1 MRGAQLVSAVSLLTR
16 ALGAS
21 RIRARHGRDE
31 PGKESM
37 TLRVLVVSDVRIV
50 QEGLRAVLGVREEIE
65 IVSTVDARQAGE
77 RCARLQP
84 QVVLFDA
91 ARRES
96 VEYVRDVVRSA
107 PAAKVVAFG
116 VHETEE
122 EILPLAAAG
131 TAGYVRAGIHSD
143 DLVGVIERVMRDE
156 LPCSARAAASLYR
169 EVATLSR
176 NGGDRPEQPSAAP
189 RVSRRELQ
197 VARLIDRG
205 LSNKQIARA
214 LGIEPA
220 TVKNH
225 VHNLCGKLSVHRRG
239 AAAARLRAAWRGR
252 GLFAPPRE
260 PAVLAKAP

>member
-1 MRGAQLVSAVSLLTR
+1 
-16 ALGAS
+16 
-21 RIRARHGRDE
+21 
-31 PGKESM
+31 M

-50 QEGLRAVLGVREEIE
+50 QEGLRAVLSAREEIE
-65 IVSTVDARQAGE
+65 VVGTIDPRHAGE

-91 ARRES
+91 ARCES
-96 VEYVRDVVRSA
+96 VEYVKDVVRCA
-107 PAAKVVAFG
+107 PACKVVAFG

-131 TAGYVRAGIHSD
+131 TAGYVRAGVASD
-143 DLVGVIERVMRDE
+143 DVVNILDRVMRNE

-169 EVATLSR
+169 EVAMLSS
-176 NGGDRPEQPSAAP
+176 NGGNRAP
-189 RVSRRELQ
+189 RGTNSTAALVSRRELQ

-205 LSNKQIARA
+205 LTNKQIARA

-225 VHNLCGKLSVHRRG
+225 VHNLCEKLKVHRRG
-239 AAAARLRAAWRGR
+239 AAAARLRPAWRTLTAAALREETALATGR
-252 GLFAPPRE
+252 
-260 PAVLAKAP
+260 

>member
-1 MRGAQLVSAVSLLTR
+1 
-16 ALGAS
+16 
-21 RIRARHGRDE
+21 
-31 PGKESM
+31 M

-50 QEGLRAVLGVREEIE
+50 QEGLCAVLGAHDEIDV
-65 IVSTVDARQAGE
+65 VSTVDPRHAGDQ
-77 RCARLQP
+77 CARLQP

-96 VEYVRDVVRSA
+96 VEYVKDVITSA
-107 PAAKVVAFG
+107 PGCKVVAFG
-116 VHETEE
+116 VHETDE

-131 TAGYVRAGIHSD
+131 TAGYVRAGVASGD
-143 DLVGVIERVMRDE
+143 VVGVLERLMRDE

-176 NGGDRPEQPSAAP
+176 RGADRSGQGNAVP

-205 LSNKQIARA
+205 LTNKQIARA

-225 VHNLCGKLSVHRRG
+225 VHNLCEKLRVHRRG

-252 GLFAPPRE
+252 GTLFPARE
-260 PAVLAKAP
+260 EAALAKAP

>member
-1 MRGAQLVSAVSLLTR
+1 
-16 ALGAS
+16 
-21 RIRARHGRDE
+21 
-31 PGKESM
+31 M

-50 QEGLRAVLGVREEIE
+50 QEGLSAVLGARDEIDV
-65 IVSTVDARQAGE
+65 VSTVEPRHAGIQ
-77 RCARLQP
+77 CARLQP

-96 VEYVRDVVRSA
+96 VEYVRDVVTSA
-107 PAAKVVAFG
+107 PECKVVAFG
-116 VHETEE
+116 VHETDE

-131 TAGYVRAGIHSD
+131 TAGYVRAGVSSD
-143 DLVGVIERVMRDE
+143 DVVSVLERLMHDE

-176 NGGDRPEQPSAAP
+176 RGGARTEQSAAAAASTP
-189 RVSRRELQ
+189 SVSRRELE

-205 LSNKQIARA
+205 LTHKQIARA

-225 VHNLCGKLSVHRRG
+225 VHNLCEKLRVHRRG
-239 AAAARLRAAWRGR
+239 AAAARLRGAWRGR
-252 GLFAPPRE
+252 GLLTQAPRE
-260 PAVLAKAP
+260 EVALAKAAP

>member
-1 MRGAQLVSAVSLLTR
+1 
-16 ALGAS
+16 
-21 RIRARHGRDE
+21 
-31 PGKESM
+31 M

-50 QEGLRAVLGVREEIE
+50 QEGLSAVLGARDEIDV
-65 IVSTVDARQAGE
+65 VSTVDPRHAGIQ
-77 RCARLQP
+77 CARLQP

-96 VEYVRDVVRSA
+96 VEYVRDVVTSA
-107 PAAKVVAFG
+107 PGCKVVAFG
-116 VHETEE
+116 VHETDE

-131 TAGYVRAGIHSD
+131 TAGYVRAGVASVD
-143 DLVGVIERVMRDE
+143 VVGVLERLMRDE
-156 LPCSARAAASLYR
+156 LPCSAHAAASLYR

-176 NGGDRPEQPSAAP
+176 RGGARSEQPAAAP
-189 RVSRRELQ
+189 RVSRRELE

-205 LSNKQIARA
+205 LTNKQIARA

-225 VHNLCGKLSVHRRG
+225 VHNLCEKLRVHRRG

-252 GLFAPPRE
+252 GLIAPPRE
-260 PAVLAKAP
+260 EAVLAKAP

>member
-1 MRGAQLVSAVSLLTR
+1 
-16 ALGAS
+16 
-21 RIRARHGRDE
+21 
-31 PGKESM
+31 M

-50 QEGLRAVLGVREEIE
+50 QEGLRAVFGTREEIE
-65 IVSTVDARQAGE
+65 VVSTVDPRQAGE
-77 RCARLQP
+77 HCARLQP

-107 PAAKVVAFG
+107 PGCRVVAFG

-122 EILPLAAAG
+122 EILPLAAVG
-131 TAGYVRAGIHSD
+131 TAGYVRAGVPSED
-143 DLVGVIERVMRDE
+143 VVGVIERVMRDE

-176 NGGDRPEQPSAAP
+176 NGGSRNEQAGATP

-225 VHNLCGKLSVHRRG
+225 VHNLCEKLQVHRRG
-239 AAAARLRAAWRGR
+239 AAAAQLRSAWRSRGATAALREEAALLATGR
-252 GLFAPPRE
+252 
-260 PAVLAKAP
+260 

>member
-1 MRGAQLVSAVSLLTR
+1 
-16 ALGAS
+16 
-21 RIRARHGRDE
+21 
-31 PGKESM
+31 M

-50 QEGLRAVLGVREEIE
+50 QEGLRAVLGTREEIE
-65 IVSTVDARQAGE
+65 VVSTVDLRQAGE

-107 PAAKVVAFG
+107 PACKVVAFG
-116 VHETEE
+116 VHETDE

-131 TAGYVRAGIHSD
+131 TAGYVRAGVPSD
-143 DLVGVIERVMRDE
+143 DLVGVIEGVMRDE

-176 NGGDRPEQPSAAP
+176 SGGNRAERTRATA

-239 AAAARLRAAWRGR
+239 AAAAQLRSAWRGR
-252 GLFAPPRE
+252 GVSAWLRE
-260 PAVLAKAP
+260 EAALATGR

>member
-1 MRGAQLVSAVSLLTR
+1 
-16 ALGAS
+16 
-21 RIRARHGRDE
+21 
-31 PGKESM
+31 M

-50 QEGLRAVLGVREEIE
+50 QEGLCAVLGAHAEIE
-65 IVSTVDARQAGE
+65 VVSSVDPRQAVDQ
-77 RCARLQP
+77 CARLQP

-107 PAAKVVAFG
+107 PGCKVVAFG
-116 VHETEE
+116 VHETDE

-131 TAGYVRAGIHSD
+131 TAGYVRAGIASGD
-143 DLVGVIERVMRDE
+143 VVSVLERVMRDE

-169 EVATLSR
+169 EVAMLSR
-176 NGGDRPEQPSAAP
+176 RAGRSGQEGVPPP
-189 RVSRRELQ
+189 VSRRELE

-205 LSNKQIARA
+205 LTNKQIARA

-225 VHNLCGKLSVHRRG
+225 VHNLCEKLRVHRRG

-252 GLFAPPRE
+252 GALSTPRE
-260 PAVLAKAP
+260 AAALAKAT